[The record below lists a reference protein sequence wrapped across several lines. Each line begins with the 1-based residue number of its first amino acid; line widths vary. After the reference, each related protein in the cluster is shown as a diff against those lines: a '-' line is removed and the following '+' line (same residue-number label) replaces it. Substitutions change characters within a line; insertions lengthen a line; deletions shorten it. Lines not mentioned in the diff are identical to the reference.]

1 MFNVML
7 HEKKIRCH
15 KDNRRID
22 PSNLFFKPA
31 IVTDPST
38 SASTTVGSLK
48 AMYNGCMDTETI
60 EVIIVIVII
69 DFRCKGIFSH
79 LIASSFKLVSN
90 LSD

>member
-1 MFNVML
+1 MK
-7 HEKKIRCH
+7 KKIRRH

-60 EVIIVIVII
+60 EVIIVIVIVII
-69 DFRCKGIFSH
+69 DFRKGIFSH